1 MLIIREHLSLQLLA
15 PFMIVLMIYLSR
27 YINTLQTKID
37 NKARIFD
44 FVAIYIIYDSFNYT
58 LYMKQMFS
66 IEKTTGK
73 ICYSLSA
80 RQLSI
85 TFGNNPLHWS
95 WRQVQGSRFVHHPN
109 SLN

>member
-1 MLIIREHLSLQLLA
+1 
-15 PFMIVLMIYLSR
+15 
-27 YINTLQTKID
+27 
-37 NKARIFD
+37 
-44 FVAIYIIYDSFNYT
+44 
-58 LYMKQMFS
+58 MFS

-95 WRQVQGSRFVHHPN
+95 WRQVQGSRSVHHPN
-109 SLN
+109 SLIKKCNIYILGYGTITSIDTQK